1 MSIMALENINVKEE
15 REKKKKRKGNING
28 LVFNKVAMTILTK
41 RLVSDQFRTSGHS
54 AGN

>member
-1 MSIMALENINVKEE
+1 MLGEK
-15 REKKKKRKGNING
+15 RKKKTASFIIA

-54 AGN
+54 SGN